1 MYSKL
6 LARSINLADSRV
18 ESPPSSLLPLG
29 PTISSSL
36 VEGTELGSELWV
48 MSLPLL
54 LSSSSPLALP
64 SSLHACLGGGGA
76 MKRGA
81 GRAPSLKEDTGVS
94 SLLVER
100 ALKRTTASSSVS
112 PSSSRLCADTT
123 VSMEFPALL
132 RERVSES
139 LEEEAA
145 LGRLTTKSARWG
157 GRGCDGE
164 VMLDCKGREGER
176 R

>member
-1 MYSKL
+1 
-6 LARSINLADSRV
+6 
-18 ESPPSSLLPLG
+18 
-29 PTISSSL
+29 
-36 VEGTELGSELWV
+36 
-48 MSLPLL
+48 
-54 LSSSSPLALP
+54 
-64 SSLHACLGGGGA
+64 

-81 GRAPSLKEDTGVS
+81 ERAPSLKEDTGVS

-100 ALKRTTASSSVS
+100 PLIRTTASSSVS

-123 VSMEFPALL
+123 VSMEFPALV

-145 LGRLTTKSARWG
+145 LGRLTTKSAKWG

-164 VMLDCKGREGER
+164 VILDCRGREGER

>member
-18 ESPPSSLLPLG
+18 ESPPSSLLPLE

-54 LSSSSPLALP
+54 LSSSTPRPST
-64 SSLHACLGGGGA
+64 SSLQACLGGGGA
-76 MKRGA
+76 IKRGP
-81 GRAPSLKEDTGVS
+81 GRAPSLKEETGVP

-100 ALKRTTASSSVS
+100 ALKQTTASSSVS
-112 PSSSRLCADTT
+112 PSLLSFSRLCADTT
-123 VSMEFPALL
+123 VSMELPALV
-132 RERVSES
+132 RERVRES

-145 LGRLTTKSARWG
+145 LVGRLTTKSAR
-157 GRGCDGE
+157 
-164 VMLDCKGREGER
+164 
-176 R
+176 